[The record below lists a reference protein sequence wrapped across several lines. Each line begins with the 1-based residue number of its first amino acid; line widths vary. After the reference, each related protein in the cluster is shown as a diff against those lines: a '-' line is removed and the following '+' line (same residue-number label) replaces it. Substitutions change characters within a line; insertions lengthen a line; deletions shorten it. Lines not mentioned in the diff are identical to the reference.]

1 MSIIEVPVIPFR
13 AGRHLAAWIVW
24 HTSRVSWLDDL
35 AEKPALDTPAPPY
48 AKRRKGGGKR

>member
-1 MSIIEVPVIPFR
+1 MSIIDVPVIPFR

-35 AEKPALDTPAPPY
+35 AEGAVSTPTPPY
-48 AKRRKGGGKR
+48 AKTRKRADKR